1 MSTEATNPGQAEAPG
16 ALTLDEAADVF
27 HSMLVPEKDKPE
39 EEDTKAA
46 VEGDDDPEEDADD
59 ESTSQDDEEGKT
71 QEEDSEDE
79 EESAPELHTVKVNGE
94 EKRVTLEDLKAGY
107 QRNDDYTR
115 KTMALAEQRKAAEA
129 DHAAVRQ
136 EREHYAAML
145 GQLQQQIRQAEPQI
159 DWDQLK
165 VADPQQW
172 MVMKLEQQDR
182 ERAMAGL
189 QAEQA
194 RIDAQM
200 QQTRAEQQNEVLKA
214 EETKL
219 LEAIPEWKD
228 PEKAKAGKAALLQ
241 AGQNYGY
248 SSKELAGV
256 TDSRAV
262 LILKK
267 AVAYDELMAKKAN
280 LKPDVREPST
290 RPARP
295 GATPQKVNGVA
306 RASQRLA
313 KSGSVEDAADFFYH
327 ATKGG

>member
-1 MSTEATNPGQAEAPG
+1 MSTEAANAGQADASG
-16 ALTLDEAADVF
+16 TLTLDEAADVF
-27 HSMLVPEKDKPE
+27 HTMLMPEEKGKSA

-46 VEGDDDPEEDADD
+46 IEGDDDPDDAD
-59 ESTSQDDEEGKT
+59 EPSTSQDDEEGET
-71 QEEDSEDE
+71 QEEGSEDE

-94 EKRVTLEDLKAGY
+94 EQRVSLEDLKAGY
-107 QRNDDYTR
+107 QRNEDYTR

-129 DHAAVRQ
+129 DHSAVRA

-159 DWDQLK
+159 DWEQLK
-165 VADPQQW
+165 LTDPQQW
-172 MVMKLEQQDR
+172 MVMKVEQQDR

-189 QAEQA
+189 QAEQE
-194 RIDAQM
+194 RVNAQM
-200 QQTRAEQQNEVLKA
+200 EQTRAQQQNEVLRA

-228 PEKAKAGKAALLQ
+228 PEKAKAGKAALLK
-241 AGQNYGY
+241 AGQSYGY
-248 SSKELAGV
+248 STKELAGV

-262 LILKK
+262 VILKK

-280 LKPDVREPST
+280 LKPDSREPST

-295 GATPQKVNGVA
+295 GATPQKVNGVVK
-306 RASQRLA
+306 ASQRLA
-313 KSGSVEDAADFFYH
+313 KSGSVEDAADYFFH

>member
-1 MSTEATNPGQAEAPG
+1 MSTEANNPGQAEASG
-16 ALTLDEAADVF
+16 TLDEAAERF
-27 HSMLVPEKDKPE
+27 HSMLMPEEKGKSA

-46 VEGDDDPEEDADD
+46 VEGDDDPEEDAD
-59 ESTSQDDEEGKT
+59 EPSTSQDDEESET
-71 QEEDSEDE
+71 QDEDSQDE
-79 EESAPELHTVKVNGE
+79 EEDAPELHTVKVNGE
-94 EKRVTLEDLKAGY
+94 EKRVSLEDLKAGY
-107 QRNDDYTR
+107 QRNEDYTR

-129 DHAAVRQ
+129 DHNAVRA

-159 DWDQLK
+159 DWEQLK
-165 VADPQQW
+165 LADPQQW
-172 MVMKLEQQDR
+172 MVLKLEQQDR
-182 ERAMAGL
+182 ERAMAGV

-194 RIDAQM
+194 RVNAQM
-200 QQTRAEQQNEVLKA
+200 QQTRAQQENETLRA

-241 AGQNYGY
+241 AGQTYGY
-248 SSKELAGV
+248 SPKELAGV

-262 LILKK
+262 VILRK

-295 GATPQKVNGVA
+295 GASPQKVNGAVK
-306 RASQRLA
+306 ASQRLA